1 MAACTNC
8 YLFDQVKLHAK
19 VGFFK
24 ARKHMVVFILN
35 VLLNIENLH
44 FDFFECDNENIC
56 YPCFM
61 ADIYDEEQ
69 VYSVYKNCLD
79 LDFLSQFKESL
90 HLHLCK
96 LFESKNHFLCKII
109 EEQFYYSR
117 KCFFRGYIVHI
128 KVQTAYLEW
137 GKLKINEIIK
147 KDAKVVISDWL
158 RQNLL

>member
-1 MAACTNC
+1 
-8 YLFDQVKLHAK
+8 
-19 VGFFK
+19 
-24 ARKHMVVFILN
+24 MVVLILN
-35 VLLNIENLH
+35 VLLNIENLY

-56 YPCFM
+56 YPCVM

-69 VYSVYKNCLD
+69 EYFVYKNCLN
-79 LDFLSQFKESL
+79 LDFISQFKENL

-96 LFESKNHFLCKII
+96 LFESKNHKII
-109 EEQFYYSR
+109 EEQFYYSH